1 MGKNH
6 YEVEYLIMKVLKE
19 IKYILIRVFKIIYQA
34 YYFILT
40 FFNPIDENKV
50 VIALYRTKKL
60 EGNLKFIY
68 DEIIKQN
75 QDAKIHLIFSENK
88 MNLKLF
94 IDLFAFR
101 NAKYLVLDDY
111 FLPIYLIKPRKSLK
125 VIQLWHAAG
134 AFKKFG
140 YSSVNKSFG
149 ADISYLKLVPIH
161 SNYTHVYVS
170 SENAVPHYSE
180 AFNMSE
186 GRIFPLGT
194 PRTDMFYNEKENKRI
209 IGKIINN
216 YQTQITNK
224 VVVLF
229 APTYRASK
237 KQRESDVDFVEI
249 LQRVSQ
255 SLESEKVIVYK
266 PHPYLVTESLVRL
279 KGCENIIIA
288 KEYSLNEWMLV
299 SDAFVTD
306 YSSAIFEYAI
316 LQKPMAH
323 FVPDLMEYETNRGL
337 YYPIEK
343 ISDGEILG
351 DYSVLID
358 WMNKRTKNEL
368 WNTERMMAFNF
379 SNVQDSSEKI
389 TNHFLS

>member
-1 MGKNH
+1 MGKNN
-6 YEVEYLIMKVLKE
+6 YEVEDLIMKVLKE
-19 IKYILIRVFKIIYQA
+19 IKYLLIRVFKFFYQT

-50 VIALYRTKKL
+50 VIALYRTKTL
-60 EGNLKFIY
+60 EGNLKFIH

-111 FLPIYLIKPRKSLK
+111 FLPIYLINPRKSLK

-140 YSSVNKSFG
+140 YSSINKSFG
-149 ADISYLKLVPIH
+149 ADISYLNLVPIH

-170 SENAVPHYSE
+170 SKNAVPHYSE

-186 GRIFPLGT
+186 ERVFPLGV
-194 PRTDMFYNEKENKRI
+194 PRTDMFYNEKEKKRVSE
-209 IGKIINN
+209 KINNN
-216 YQTQITNK
+216 YQAQISNK

-229 APTYRASK
+229 APTYRANK
-237 KQRESDVDFVEI
+237 KQKESDVDFVEI
-249 LQRVSQ
+249 LYKASQ
-255 SLESEKVIVYK
+255 ALKRGKVIVYK
-266 PHPYLVTESLVRL
+266 PHPYMTDESLLRL
-279 KGCENIIIA
+279 KKCENIIIA
-288 KEYSLNEWMLV
+288 TQYSVNEWMLV

-323 FVPDLMEYETNRGL
+323 FVPDFLEYEAKRGL
-337 YYPIEK
+337 YYPVEE
-343 ISDGEILG
+343 ISDGEILE
-351 DYSVLID
+351 DYSALIN
-358 WMNKRTKNEL
+358 WMNSRTKDEF
-368 WNTERMMAFNF
+368 WDTERMMAFNF

-389 TNHFLS
+389 TRHFLS